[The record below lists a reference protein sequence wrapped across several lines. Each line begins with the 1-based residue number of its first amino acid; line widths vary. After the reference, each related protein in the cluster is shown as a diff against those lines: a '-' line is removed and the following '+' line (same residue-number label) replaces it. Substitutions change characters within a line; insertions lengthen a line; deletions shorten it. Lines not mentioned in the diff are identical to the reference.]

1 MIIFSKDLYKFLQ
14 WLIKIIVVRYMIK
27 HISISLVSYWYRV
40 DNFYI
45 KLCFANTIVLVRH
58 SNCHLSQYFSAF
70 SIEKQIMGMVHW
82 ILLTLNRELVSVD
95 IGYKIFLCALF
106 FGGHKM
112 QLRTKKSYF
121 KIKRII
127 YYVQADWLAECKKSN
142 HYQKFWSEF
151 ENG

>member
-1 MIIFSKDLYKFLQ
+1 MSTVLCFNCYQVLNLY
-14 WLIKIIVVRYMIK
+14 
-27 HISISLVSYWYRV
+27 S
-40 DNFYI
+40 
-45 KLCFANTIVLVRH
+45 KLCITSTIVLVH
-58 SNCHLSQYFSAF
+58 SGNCHLSLYFSAF
-70 SIEKQIMGMVHW
+70 AIVKQIMGMVHW
-82 ILLTLNRELVSVD
+82 ILLTLNTELVSVD

-142 HYQKFWSEF
+142 HYQKVLKWVWEWISTSKVQNISLSFVKH
-151 ENG
+151 GK

>member
-1 MIIFSKDLYKFLQ
+1 MYFIYFIHSKDIKRIYQSLDTYNVLCFNWYEVLKLYF
-14 WLIKIIVVRYMIK
+14 
-27 HISISLVSYWYRV
+27 
-40 DNFYI
+40 
-45 KLCFANTIVLVRH
+45 KLCVTSTIALVH
-58 SNCHLSQYFSAF
+58 SGNCHLSLYFSAF
-70 SIEKQIMGMVHW
+70 AIVKQIMGMVHW
-82 ILLTLNRELVSVD
+82 ILLTLNTELVSVD

-127 YYVQADWLAECKKSN
+127 YYVQADWLAECKKVTITK
-142 HYQKFWSEF
+142 KFWSEF

>member
-1 MIIFSKDLYKFLQ
+1 MNLYF
-14 WLIKIIVVRYMIK
+14 
-27 HISISLVSYWYRV
+27 
-40 DNFYI
+40 
-45 KLCFANTIVLVRH
+45 KLCVTSTIVLVH
-58 SNCHLSQYFSAF
+58 SGNCHLSLYFSAF
-70 SIEKQIMGMVHW
+70 AIVKKIMGMVHW
-82 ILLTLNRELVSVD
+82 ILLTLNTELVSVD

-142 HYQKFWSEF
+142 HYQKVLKWVWEWISTLKVQNISLNEVKK
-151 ENG
+151 